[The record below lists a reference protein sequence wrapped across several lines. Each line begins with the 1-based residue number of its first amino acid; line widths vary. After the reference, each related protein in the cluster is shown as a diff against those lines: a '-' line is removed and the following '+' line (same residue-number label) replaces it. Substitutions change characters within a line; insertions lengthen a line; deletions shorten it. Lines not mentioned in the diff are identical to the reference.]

1 MQQLLWLET
10 LLKAGCGLALV
21 AAPISV
27 IRLLGLSNPGQAF
40 WPRLL
45 GALLIGCG
53 AAAYIE
59 GAWAGS
65 RGLGLAGLVIINLL
79 SAAALAGT
87 VIFGT
92 AAPSRRGA
100 FAVWSAV
107 VVLFVLSL
115 VEIAHA

>member
-10 LLKAGCGLALV
+10 LLKVGCGVALV
-21 AAPISV
+21 VAPISV
-27 IRLLGLSNPGQAF
+27 I
-40 WPRLL
+40 RLL

-59 GAWAGS
+59 GAWDGS
-65 RGLGLAGLVIINLL
+65 RGLGLAGLVIINLI

-92 AAPSRRGA
+92 AAPSRRGS

-115 VEIAHA
+115 IEIAHA